1 MINIAKRITVPV
13 RVMNPFKES
22 KTVYQD
28 TVLGTGEA
36 IEEVMTLVDDVS
48 KSGVRKITESK
59 VAVDGQLPIR
69 SEIKVP
75 NHLED
80 LYKSS
85 SELLSQAERQI
96 LKEQLIY
103 YQDVFSKDE
112 WDIGNTN
119 LTEHEIHTGKK
130 QTFKQPPRSP
140 NCSCW

>member
-1 MINIAKRITVPV
+1 
-13 RVMNPFKES
+13 
-22 KTVYQD
+22 
-28 TVLGTGEA
+28 
-36 IEEVMTLVDDVS
+36 MTLVDDVS
-48 KSGVRKITESK
+48 KSGFRKSTESN

-75 NHLED
+75 DHLED

-103 YQDVFSKDE
+103 YQDVFSKYE

-119 LTEHEIHTGKK
+119 LTEHEIHTGK
-130 QTFKQPPRSP
+130 QPPRSP

>member
-1 MINIAKRITVPV
+1 M
-13 RVMNPFKES
+13 
-22 KTVYQD
+22 
-28 TVLGTGEA
+28 
-36 IEEVMTLVDDVS
+36 DDVY

-75 NHLED
+75 DHLEY

-85 SELLSQAERQI
+85 SELLSQAEREI
-96 LKEQLIY
+96 LKEQLIN

-112 WDIGNTN
+112 WDIENTN
-119 LTEHEIHTGKK
+119 LKEHEIHTGK
-130 QTFKQPPRSP
+130 QQPFKQPPLSP